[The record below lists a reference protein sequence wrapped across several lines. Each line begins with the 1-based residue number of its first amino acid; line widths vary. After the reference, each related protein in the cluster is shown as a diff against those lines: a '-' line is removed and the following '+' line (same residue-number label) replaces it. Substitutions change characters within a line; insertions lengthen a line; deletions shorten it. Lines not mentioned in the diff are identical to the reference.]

1 VKTNHLY
8 LFIHLCLH
16 WPWRVVLGSVIICG
30 SVLFSAC
37 APAPAP
43 KLTPTSRQSAS
54 TPLPLRQRIRAI
66 RDYVVYY
73 GKGQAEALTNYGLA
87 IVQPDTLTPEEL
99 AIVHKS
105 ATLVV
110 AYLSVGEAEPE
121 RAWYTDGRVD
131 QAWILGKNENWGS
144 FFVDASQPGW
154 QKLMVDLAG
163 EFIRQG
169 FDGIFLDTV
178 DTVDIYPKTKPGM
191 LALIRQLR
199 AAYPQALL
207 VMNRGFSVVKEVA
220 SDLDAVMF
228 EDLSTTYNFESQQY
242 GYADDSATA
251 LAMATLSQNTGMPI
265 LALDY
270 APPDNPGM
278 AYRAVQVSRSYGFIP
293 AVSVINLDKIVDYG
307 LERGGP
313 ADLRVSS
320 ISVEGAPDAFT
331 LVVRVENT
339 GLSKAVKAPFLLRE
353 GGDEIAH
360 LTRDLDIGE
369 VFDWK
374 IPMPQPKEG
383 VRFTA
388 TALVIDATQ
397 NDNAIPWT
405 FTQAAL
411 KLEPLLPLDQ
421 QRRRSNANT
430 PDLTAAQVAQP
441 VTIDGDLSEWKGLPC
456 YDANRADQV
465 SYGDPAQW
473 SGAQDLS
480 GRVCYAWDAQN
491 LYVAFQ
497 VWDDQIVQVN
507 SGSNLWQGDHVELW
521 FDTQLQLDFDSDQP
535 GEDDFQVGIS
545 PGDFKGVKPDFYI
558 FTPPMAPGTPPAWA
572 GKVEFAVART
582 TDGYT
587 GEVRLPAGVLRGLRL
602 SPDNTIGVSFEPS
615 DTDTPGSS
623 TQEMMM
629 SLAPKSSS
637 QWGNPTNWNNL
648 TLKGEAGGPTAT
660 PVP

>member
-1 VKTNHLY
+1 VFT
-8 LFIHLCLH
+8 
-16 WPWRVVLGSVIICG
+16 PAVVAFAMVCG
-30 SVLFSAC
+30 SLFLSAC
-37 APAPAP
+37 APATP
-43 KLTPTSRQSAS
+43 KITG
-54 TPLPLRQRIRAI
+54 TPLPARERIRAI
-66 RDYVVYY
+66 HDYVVYY
-73 GKGQAEALTNYGLA
+73 GRGEAEALSRYGLA
-87 IVQPDTLTPEEL
+87 IVQPDTLTAEEL
-99 AIVHKS
+99 AGVHRS

-121 RAWYTDGRVD
+121 RAWFKDGRVD

-178 DTVDIYPKTKPGM
+178 DTVDIYPKTRPGM

-199 AAYPQALL
+199 AAYPQSLL
-207 VMNRGFSVVKEVA
+207 VMNRGFSVVDQL
-220 SDLDAVMF
+220 SGDLDAVMF

-242 GYADDSATA
+242 AYADDSGTA
-251 LAMATLSQNTGMPI
+251 AQMAALSKKTGLPI

-278 AYRAVQVSRSYGFIP
+278 AYRAVQVSRGYGFIP

-313 ADLRVSS
+313 ADIRVSS

-339 GLSKAVKAPFLLRE
+339 GLSKAIQAPFLLRE
-353 GGDEIAH
+353 GGEAIAH
-360 LTRDLDIGE
+360 LERDLEIGE

-374 IPMPQPKEG
+374 IPMPQPREG
-383 VRFTA
+383 TRFTA
-388 TALVIDATQ
+388 TALVTDATPI
-397 NDNAIPWT
+397 DNAVPWT
-405 FTQAAL
+405 FTLAAL

-421 QRRRSNANT
+421 QRRRSNPNT
-430 PDLTAAQVAQP
+430 PDLTAAPLTQP
-441 VTIDGDLSEWKGLPC
+441 ITVDGDLVGWKDLPC
-456 YDANRADQV
+456 YQVNRADQV
-465 SYGDPAQW
+465 SYGEAAQW
-473 SGAQDLS
+473 SGPQDLS

-491 LYVAFQ
+491 LYVAFR

-521 FDTQLQLDFDSDQP
+521 FDTQLQLDFDSDQA

-545 PGDFKGVKPDFYI
+545 PGDFKKVKPDFYI
-558 FTPPMAPGTPPAWA
+558 FTPPMTPASWS
-572 GKVEFAVART
+572 GQVEYAVVQT
-582 TDGYT
+582 PDGYT
-587 GEVRLPAGVLRGLRL
+587 GEVRLPAAVLKGLRL
-602 SPDNTIGVSFEPS
+602 SPGNTIGASFEPS

-648 TLKGEAGGPTAT
+648 TLQGAESSPTAT
-660 PVP
+660 PAP